1 MPLLESFPVKFN
13 PERVVVELRLEKKE
27 HASDIAREL
36 IAQALSL
43 IHPKAIYKVSYIRNK
58 KKDTVQINSAC
69 FFSRVL
75 RKNLDKVER
84 VFPYVITIGKA
95 LEDKACS
102 QDDLLQQY
110 YLESLGDMA
119 LSLSERHLEKHLKS
133 HFGLEK
139 LSSMSPGSLKD
150 WPIEEQKPLFSLFGD
165 VKRQVG
171 VRLTEKMMMIPRK
184 SISGIFFPREVTFLS
199 CQLCPR
205 ERCPAR
211 KAPHDDNLRQKYGLA
226 EE

>member
-1 MPLLESFPVKFN
+1 MPLLEGFPVKFN
-13 PERVVVELRLEKKE
+13 PRRVVQNLRLEKKDQ
-27 HASDIAREL
+27 ASVIAREL
-36 IAQALSL
+36 IDQASRLVR
-43 IHPKAIYKVSYIRNK
+43 PKALFKVSYI
-58 KKDTVQINSAC
+58 KDKEKDAVRINSTP

-84 VFPYVITIGKA
+84 VFPYLITIGKA
-95 LEDKACS
+95 LEDKASS
-102 QDDLLQQY
+102 QGDLLQQY

-119 LSLSERHLEKHLKS
+119 LSLSEKHLEGHLKR
-133 HFGLEK
+133 HYGLEK

-150 WPIEEQKPLFSLFGD
+150 WPIEEQKPLFSLLGD
-165 VKRQVG
+165 VEKLVG
-171 VRLTEKMMMIPRK
+171 VRLTEKMLMIPRK
-184 SISGIFFPREVTFLS
+184 SISGIFFPKEVTFLS

-211 KAPHDDNLRQKYGLA
+211 IAPYDDDLRKTYGLD